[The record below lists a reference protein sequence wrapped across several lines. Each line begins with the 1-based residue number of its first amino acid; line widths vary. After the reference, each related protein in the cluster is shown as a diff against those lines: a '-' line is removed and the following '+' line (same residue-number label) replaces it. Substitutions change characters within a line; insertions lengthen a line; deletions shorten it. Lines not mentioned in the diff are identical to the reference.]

1 MKNKIDRKNNNEYN
15 KLGFKGILR
24 TAFVTILAMIGG
36 IGFVL
41 VSMSAVCP
49 QVVSKAFD
57 FCGFDD
63 ANYLVYKRIYA
74 REKTNENLYNVIQ
87 LSINRKEYADMEEYI
102 KIMLDGDNFAKF
114 AKAIDKETKK
124 VLGESFSIYADSYES
139 YLRGELTLALYK
151 NGNVLEAKMRA
162 LDSLFVD
169 AQEMYVYANCIADDQ
184 NLIDAQKQSEFNSLK
199 SRYGVE
205 DQLKSLLEE
214 LNDENLATDNYA
226 KISVLEQKI
235 KLSEIRIIIASYDAN
250 VENSGAIKEQ
260 IKAWNEEII
269 SLSQE

>member
-1 MKNKIDRKNNNEYN
+1 MKKIDRQNNNQVH
-15 KLGFKGILR
+15 KLGFKGIFK
-24 TAFVTILAMIGG
+24 TAFVTILAMVGSM
-36 IGFVL
+36 GFVL
-41 VSMSAVCP
+41 VSTSAVCP
-49 QVVSKAFD
+49 NIVSKAFE

-74 REKTNENLYNVIQ
+74 REKTNANLYNVIQ

-102 KIMLDGDNFAKF
+102 KLMLEGDNFAKF
-114 AKAIDKETKK
+114 AKNIDKETKK

-235 KLSEIRIIIASYDAN
+235 KLSEIRMLIADYVADETSVD
-250 VENSGAIKEQ
+250 VIKEQ
-260 IKAWNEEII
+260 IKSWNEEII
-269 SLSQE
+269 SLSQK